1 MTIHRVAALI
11 NPSARH
17 GLAGQT
23 SDAAVEALTAAGL
36 QVTPLLGSS
45 ADEALELVR
54 TAQTSDHDAV
64 VVVGGDGTIRLA
76 LQAAYEAGAG
86 ALPIGLMPAGTGN
99 DTARALGIPIHD
111 QADAA
116 AIIAAGARRVCDTA
130 TITLADG
137 SIHAFGTVAA
147 TGLDAL
153 VTERAN
159 TLPWPKGQL
168 RYPIAAVIELA
179 RMKPFPY
186 QITVDDRKLEHD
198 LVLASVGNTATYGG
212 GMQITPSA
220 LIDDGHLDV
229 ILVHHG
235 SRLKLMGMFPTI
247 YSGKH
252 IHRKEVEQLRGRRIE
267 LSSTRATPIYADGD
281 RIGEL
286 PATIEVRP
294 GAVSF
299 LTSAASGG
307 E

>member
-1 MTIHRVAALI
+1 MTIQRVAALI

-17 GLAGQT
+17 GLAGEA

-36 QVTPLLGSS
+36 EVTPLLGAS
-45 ADEALELVR
+45 ADEALELAR

-76 LQAAYEAGAG
+76 LQAVYEAGVD

-99 DTARALGIPIHD
+99 DTARALGIPIDDHP
-111 QADAA
+111 AAA
-116 AIIAAGARRVCDTA
+116 AIIAGGARRLCDTA

-186 QITVDDRKLEHD
+186 EISVDGQHMERD
-198 LVLASVGNTATYGG
+198 LVLASVGNTASYGG
-212 GMQITPSA
+212 GMQITPAA

-267 LSSTRATPIYADGD
+267 LRSSRTTPIYADGD

-286 PATIEVRP
+286 PAVIEVRP

-299 LTSAASGG
+299 LASAALGG